1 MDYIKLAQHL
11 DKIGKFKD
19 ADNVEKIIRK
29 SQQINFEQSTTGKP
43 NFGGNVTNSFD
54 ATAMGKKTQGATP
67 ELESGP
73 GRDTIMGFS
82 LPNFEEKQR
91 LFKTEQGVQYFNE
104 LMTGFKENL
113 LQVSAGLGL
122 QGLTNRI
129 YAIRGALNGVP
140 ATLQGEYYKNNF
152 DPVITSDLI
161 RILLTE
167 DANVFLGAARFVYD
181 NLPTNQFPAV
191 MQSTIPNAVSQGMAT
206 LYDMASKSNDQ
217 RVRDKYNGLIRDPF
231 ISAYYQAY

>member
-1 MDYIKLAQHL
+1 MNYIKLARYL
-11 DKIGKFKD
+11 DQIGKFKF
-19 ADNVEKIIRK
+19 ADKIEKMIK
-29 SQQINFEQSTTGKP
+29 ESQQINFEQSTTGKP

-67 ELESGP
+67 ELETGP
-73 GRDTIMGFS
+73 GRDTIMGFTF
-82 LPNFEEKQR
+82 PNFEEKQR

-104 LMTGFKENL
+104 LMMGFKENL

-122 QGLTNRI
+122 QGLRNRI
-129 YAIRGALNGVP
+129 YAIIGALNGVP

-167 DANVFLGAARFVYD
+167 DANVFLGSARFVYD
-181 NLPTNQFPAV
+181 NLPSNQFPAV
-191 MQSTIPNAVSQGMAT
+191 MQSTIPNAVSQGMST

-217 RVRDKYNGLIRDPF
+217 RVRDKYNALIADPF
-231 ISAYYQAY
+231 IKSHYQAY